1 MGALH
6 DGHMSLIRQA
16 AQENTDVVVSI
27 YVNPTQFGVNEDL
40 DSYPRT
46 WNEDLEKI
54 QALNTEFESK
64 SSPGSGRVTAIFAP
78 TTKVVYPTLP
88 PTSELNGNGSFVT
101 ITPLATKLEGA
112 SRPVFFRGVATV
124 CTKLFNMVTPDR
136 VYFGQKDVQQSIIIK
151 RMVQDFH
158 IDTEVRVG
166 PTSREPDG
174 LAMSS
179 RNAYLGARRR
189 NVGLVLSRA
198 MRAAEA
204 VYLSGKKSR
213 NEILGA
219 ANSFAQSTLA
229 EQELL
234 PAYKRAR
241 FEVDYISLADPESL
255 EELDHVDESKGA
267 VLSGAVKMF
276 PLEESQEGE
285 DCGLGGGKVPI
296 MGPPYILWSCGYT
309 AIYSY
314 NSERER
320 ELGFYYQNG
329 QATFFFPPSA
339 AKLKTSIFTLQLQ
352 RRREQKREINET
364 IPKCSALTLVIIMA
378 DDGMLM
384 NFDVGDGIISSQQK
398 FKGGKWKD
406 RLVAKKIADHRHKKS
421 KQPFTA
427 DDSRRGERGGEADHG
442 GVSSRPPKRQR
453 LNNGDFQ
460 PSTATITGVS
470 NNSSSKYA
478 TGPQREVISSL
489 FSYNPV
495 AKTVPT
501 VEESTAHDDAEATKA
516 SNAPLVDGID
526 TFTSL
531 GLSPELAAHLL
542 TKLKLKNPT
551 AIQKSSITQLLKENC
566 DGFIQAETGSGKTLA
581 YLLPLVQ
588 RLMNLSGRKSAEEG
602 QGQATPIHRD
612 SGLFAIILAP
622 TRELCKQISVVLDS
636 LLNCAHWLVAG
647 TVIGGEKKKSEKAR
661 LRKGLNILVATPG
674 RLADHLDNT
683 KVLDVGLV
691 RWLVLDEGDRLM
703 ELGFEE
709 EIQNTIKKLDSK
721 RRPTS
726 KIENLPPRR
735 LTVLCSAT
743 LKMNVQRLGEMSL
756 KDAVHI
762 QADPADEI
770 EDTSSQAGD
779 AQKSLEFSA
788 PAQLK
793 QSFAIVA
800 SKLRLVTLTALL
812 KSTFIRK
819 GTVMKAIVFVSC
831 ADSVDYHFEVFTRKS
846 DKSTESVGKGEK
858 EKQEE
863 EKEEK
868 DSSAEAAYTTNS
880 ATQGT
885 VSESPTLSNPNNSVI
900 LHKLH
905 GSLPQHVRT
914 ATLSAFAKQK
924 DTSVLICTDVASR
937 GLDLP
942 NVDFVIEYDPAFS
955 ADDHLHRIGRTA
967 RLGRDGRA
975 MIFLLP
981 GSEEGYI
988 NVLKRGYRDN
998 NTKAVTRSD
1007 ESDILKRGFGR
1018 TNGKGWE
1025 EAATEFQLDIER
1037 WTLDNPSILEMA
1049 RRAFQSHIRAYAT
1062 HIASEREYF
1071 NIKDLHLGH
1080 LAKGFGLRDRPTKIN
1095 VPGLRTG
1102 KEETK
1107 KAFKANRTV
1116 DSSDKKNDSGPKND
1130 SAADK
1135 MRKKMREHMA
1145 AANEFNIA

>member
-1 MGALH
+1 
-6 DGHMSLIRQA
+6 
-16 AQENTDVVVSI
+16 
-27 YVNPTQFGVNEDL
+27 
-40 DSYPRT
+40 
-46 WNEDLEKI
+46 
-54 QALNTEFESK
+54 
-64 SSPGSGRVTAIFAP
+64 
-78 TTKVVYPTLP
+78 
-88 PTSELNGNGSFVT
+88 
-101 ITPLATKLEGA
+101 
-112 SRPVFFRGVATV
+112 
-124 CTKLFNMVTPDR
+124 
-136 VYFGQKDVQQSIIIK
+136 
-151 RMVQDFH
+151 
-158 IDTEVRVG
+158 
-166 PTSREPDG
+166 
-174 LAMSS
+174 
-179 RNAYLGARRR
+179 
-189 NVGLVLSRA
+189 
-198 MRAAEA
+198 
-204 VYLSGKKSR
+204 
-213 NEILGA
+213 
-219 ANSFAQSTLA
+219 
-229 EQELL
+229 
-234 PAYKRAR
+234 
-241 FEVDYISLADPESL
+241 
-255 EELDHVDESKGA
+255 
-267 VLSGAVKMF
+267 
-276 PLEESQEGE
+276 
-285 DCGLGGGKVPI
+285 
-296 MGPPYILWSCGYT
+296 
-309 AIYSY
+309 
-314 NSERER
+314 
-320 ELGFYYQNG
+320 
-329 QATFFFPPSA
+329 
-339 AKLKTSIFTLQLQ
+339 
-352 RRREQKREINET
+352 
-364 IPKCSALTLVIIMA
+364 MA

-421 KQPFTA
+421 QQPHTA
-427 DDSRRGERGGEADHG
+427 ENNSQGARRGEGDHG
-442 GVSSRPPKRQR
+442 GAPNRPPKRQR

-460 PSTATITGVS
+460 PSSATVTGTS
-470 NNSSSKYA
+470 NNASSRYA
-478 TGPQREVISSL
+478 NGPQREVISSL

-495 AKTVPT
+495 ATTASPTDVTTAQDDTEVP
-501 VEESTAHDDAEATKA
+501 KA

-588 RLMNLSGRKSAEEG
+588 RLMNLSGPKNAEEG
-602 QGQATPIHRD
+602 QGPSTPIHRD

-622 TRELCKQISVVLDS
+622 TRELCKQISVVLDG

-683 KVLDVGLV
+683 QVLDVGLV

-709 EIQNTIKKLDSK
+709 EIQGIIKKLDSK

-726 KIENLPPRR
+726 KIANLPSRR

-770 EDTSSQAGD
+770 EQDNSSETGD
-779 AQKSLEFSA
+779 AQKGLEFSA

-812 KSTFIRK
+812 KSTFARK

-831 ADSVDYHFEVFTRKS
+831 ADSVDYHFEVFSRKS
-846 DKSTESVGKGEK
+846 NKPTTTKSSEK
-858 EKQEE
+858 EKKERKERKEKKEE
-863 EKEEK
+863 EEE
-868 DSSAEAAYTTNS
+868 DSDSEEPATTSNAS
-880 ATQGT
+880 IQGT
-885 VSESPTLSNPNNSVI
+885 AAQCPTLSNPTNSVV

-905 GSLPQHVRT
+905 GSLPQHVLT

-942 NVDFVIEYDPAFS
+942 NVDLVVEYDPAFS

-975 MIFLLP
+975 LIFLLP

-988 NVLKRGYRDN
+988 KVLKRGYRDDN
-998 NTKAVTRSD
+998 DKAVSRSD
-1007 ESDILKRGFGR
+1007 ANDILKRGFGR
-1018 TNGKGWE
+1018 NNNAAGKGWE

-1037 WTLDNPSILEMA
+1037 WTLDNPTILEMA

-1062 HIASEREYF
+1062 HIASEREFF

-1102 KEETK
+1102 KEETQ
-1107 KAFKANRTV
+1107 KAFKANRSAGA
-1116 DSSDKKNDSGPKND
+1116 DNKRNDSGPNND
-1130 SAADK
+1130 SAAQK
-1135 MRKKMREHMA
+1135 MRNKMREHMT